1 MTNKVKAMEKVTAH
15 FRNKISGEAKSIT
28 VPEWDNLTI
37 YYKTSNTLEAE
48 GRLVEL
54 AQKGKT
60 IEALVETLITKAMD
74 EEGKPL
80 FTKMDKTTFM
90 HEADPSVVI
99 RIVGEMNSANLD
111 TNLEIVEKN

>member
-1 MTNKVKAMEKVTAH
+1 MTNKVNPMDKVTAH

-74 EEGKPL
+74 EDGKPM
-80 FTKMDKTTFM
+80 FKKMDKVSFM

-99 RIVGEMNSANLD
+99 RVVGEMNSANLD